1 MGFRDECSTSLQT
14 EFYDTAK
21 MSNNF
26 YYYIT
31 TNEISVELSAKNM
44 ISSVM
49 KRSLL
54 LWLHDEFFQP
64 KIFLS
69 EMACTYFIVVYLL
82 NRTLHCHLDT
92 LNFPSSV
99 EKYFMSEGSMIFAGM
114 WP

>member
-1 MGFRDECSTSLQT
+1 M
-14 EFYDTAK
+14 AK

-26 YYYIT
+26 NYCIT
-31 TNEISVELSAKNM
+31 NNKISGELSAKNM

-54 LWLHDEFFQP
+54 LWLHDKFLQS

-69 EMACTYFIVVYLL
+69 EMACTYFIGVYLL
-82 NRTLHCHLDT
+82 NRTLHCHMEI
-92 LNFPSSV
+92 LNFSSSV
-99 EKYFMSEGSMIFAGM
+99 ENYFMSEGSMIFVGM